1 MITAPQ
7 HPWST
12 QLDAR
17 NGGAAAGSMAPGVST
32 GASAILGRSPA
43 VADVLEQLRQVAATD
58 STVLLLGETGTGKEL
73 FASEL
78 HQLSARRGQQMIR
91 VNCAAIPST
100 LIESELFGREK
111 GAFTGAQTRQAG
123 RFELANRST
132 IFLDEI
138 GDLPAEVQVKLL
150 RVL

>member
-1 MITAPQ
+1 MIAAPEQ
-7 HPWST
+7 LWSPRVVSRSPG
-12 QLDAR
+12 AVV
-17 NGGAAAGSMAPGVST
+17 GSSAAAAAT
-32 GASAILGRSPA
+32 DASAILGRCPA
-43 VADVLEQLRQVAATD
+43 VRSVLQQLRQVAATD

-78 HQLSARRGQQMIR
+78 HRLSTRRGHPMIR

-111 GAFTGAQTRQAG
+111 GAFTGAVARQVG

-132 IFLDEI
+132 ISRRDW
-138 GDLPAEVQVKLL
+138 
-150 RVL
+150 